1 MRLETPVL
9 SLLDEQNPAKNVV
22 HGEEA
27 KSKVREETPGN
38 PWEPFGNPFRKP
50 PLATHGHPFEN
61 KNSSDTLPKLRLFP
75 NPIPSNVA

>member
-9 SLLDEQNPAKNVV
+9 SLLDEQNLAKNVV

-38 PWEPFGNPFRKP
+38 PRKPFGNPFGNPLGNPWKPIRKQEQ
-50 PLATHGHPFEN
+50 F
-61 KNSSDTLPKLRLFP
+61 
-75 NPIPSNVA
+75 